1 MSKQPIRSISS
12 EEILERLKELHPNDM
27 YAYFKDGELST
38 YNQGRIVGRLEVI
51 DQIEALL
58 YEPDETKEEDQ
69 EDGKEQY

>member
-1 MSKQPIRSISS
+1 
-12 EEILERLKELHPNDM
+12 M